1 MSSTFRHCAWNASK
15 SKYLVSVAAAVM
27 LSACSAD
34 STRLSS
40 NPSDSDPVYTAS
52 VPKQVSSAP
61 PVSDPIASKPL
72 NGTQPPSY
80 DYSQSYKAAPYRQP
94 TVSAAPPAAAP
105 QPETASTASAGP
117 GSTVTVGP
125 GMTLYS
131 IARANNMSV
140 SQLAAANGIQ
150 PPYSVHT
157 GQSLRIPGGAA
168 PAETASYAEP
178 EATAPAAPVHP
189 LPASVPPHSHPARK
203 AR

>member
-40 NPSDSDPVYTAS
+40 NPSNSDPVYTAS
-52 VPKQVSSAP
+52 VPNQVATAP
-61 PVSDPIASKPL
+61 SGNDPIASKPL

-94 TVSAAPPAAAP
+94 AVSAAPPAAVP
-105 QPETASTASAGP
+105 QPEPAEVASAAP

-140 SQLAAANGIQ
+140 SQLAAATGIK
-150 PPYSVHT
+150 PP
-157 GQSLRIPGGAA
+157 
-168 PAETASYAEP
+168 
-178 EATAPAAPVHP
+178 
-189 LPASVPPHSHPARK
+189 
-203 AR
+203 